1 MIWNQLKMLCN
12 SFIAYGNAKII
23 EAVKDNQTNKVR
35 FLLALGVNPNAKE
48 SSGITLLM
56 LACAK
61 SHLEIISLLL
71 QHKASLYEKDNDGW
85 TACKWAYFKNEQD
98 VIMLLKKHTKLQPFY
113 NRGDSKMNVLGDF
126 LLVVNNK
133 NN

>member
-1 MIWNQLKMLCN
+1 MISSQLKILCN

-23 EAVKDNQTNKVR
+23 EAVKDNQTDKVR
-35 FLLALGVNPNAKE
+35 FLLALGANPNAKE

-85 TACKWAYFKNEQD
+85 TACKWAYFKNDHD

-113 NRGDSKMNVLGDF
+113 NSGDSKINVLGDL

-133 NN
+133 SN